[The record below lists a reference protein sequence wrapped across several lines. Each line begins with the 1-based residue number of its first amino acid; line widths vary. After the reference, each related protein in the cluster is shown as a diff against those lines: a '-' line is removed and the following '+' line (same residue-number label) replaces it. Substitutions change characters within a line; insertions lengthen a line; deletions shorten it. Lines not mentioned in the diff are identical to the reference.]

1 VSAPFAGR
9 TADEIRALQPAAR
22 DAWAEIDA
30 SVLRSGLAD
39 RAIKELC
46 YRFLANDPEVEDP
59 ARFGPRERAAL
70 EWSYA
75 IAFDS
80 EKADDDL
87 WSRLHAQ
94 FTEPELVD
102 LGCAI
107 GFELGRQHWRR
118 SVGLPAR
125 GGGV

>member
-1 VSAPFAGR
+1 MPRLPGR
-9 TADEIRALQPAAR
+9 TADEIRALQPATAA
-22 DAWAEIDA
+22 AWAAIEVNVI
-30 SVLRSGLAD
+30 RSGVAD
-39 RAIKELC
+39 QSLKELC
-46 YRFLANDPEVEDP
+46 YRSLAHEVADNE
-59 ARFGPRERAAL
+59 RSGPREGLAL
-70 EWSYA
+70 EWAYA

-87 WSRLHAQ
+87 WRRLHEA
-94 FTEPELVD
+94 FSEPELVD

-125 GGGV
+125 GD